1 MAFSE
6 YLNFRL
12 PWNLI
17 LEAFFLSDFF
27 SSVEVD
33 DLSLHRYVIFYTNI
47 KLLFFKT
54 VELFKE
60 SDSNP
65 FWIPNLEFGI
75 GCNLISWTAQVYCLS
90 NFWSNG
96 NKTRKIGR
104 LLLSVD
110 NWYVQRMFFA
120 ACIYQPVDTCWLHL
134 FGPQGHSLFNRY
146 PIILE
151 FQVPN

>member
-1 MAFSE
+1 MFFSNFETFSE

-17 LEAFFLSDFF
+17 FEAIFLLYWNRQFLTTC
-27 SSVEVD
+27 VV
-33 DLSLHRYVIFYTNI
+33 FYTNV

-75 GCNLISWTAQVYCLS
+75 GCNLISWTAQAYCLS

-96 NKTRKIGR
+96 NKTREIGR

-146 PIILE
+146 LISLE
-151 FQVPN
+151 FQVSN

>member
-1 MAFSE
+1 MEF
-6 YLNFRL
+6 NFWGHFPL
-12 PWNLI
+12 WFFFFCWNRW
-17 LEAFFLSDFF
+17 FLTT
-27 SSVEVD
+27 
-33 DLSLHRYVIFYTNI
+33 YVIFYTNF
-47 KLLFFKT
+47 KLLILET

-60 SDSNP
+60 SDSNQ
-65 FWIPNLEFGI
+65 FWIPNLELVAI
-75 GCNLISWTAQVYCLS
+75 WSRELLKYCLS
-90 NFWSNG
+90 NLWSNG

-146 PIILE
+146 LISLE
-151 FQVPN
+151 FQVAN